1 MNKRT
6 LWTALA
12 VVALLLAAGAPPALA
27 QAKGAFSI
35 DCDVTGAR
43 VYLNGEL
50 AGYTKPTFSALLS
63 PGQYS
68 VRVSAP
74 GYRDYTTSIQM
85 TSRALNL
92 QVRLRAA
99 PQPPTA
105 RHTVVITCNVPRAQ
119 VYINGEPLGVAPVRV
134 ALQVGSYSLR
144 VSAPGYAD
152 LNEVIAVRGDMTY
165 SAVLQ
170 GSQHRLS
177 VTANVVGARVYV
189 DGALVGSTPFEGR
202 FAPGT
207 YEVRVAA
214 PGFQEAATTITLVRD
229 ESIAFVL
236 QQGLATV
243 EVRVN
248 PLFLDPRDRNALA
261 QIKVYIDGRYENG
274 FSFQL
279 PAGRHDI
286 RITSGG
292 LSVEG
297 TFELVAGRSYTI
309 EPSLS
314 LMIR

>member
-1 MNKRT
+1 MLK
-6 LWTALA
+6 TAFA
-12 VVALLLAAGAPPALA
+12 VAALLLMAGAPQAFA

-63 PGQYS
+63 PGPYS

-74 GYRDYTTSIQM
+74 GYQDYTTTIQM
-85 TSRALNL
+85 TARALNL
-92 QVRLRAA
+92 RVRLRTA
-99 PQPPTA
+99 PQPPQA

-119 VYINGEPLGVAPVRV
+119 VYINGERVGTAPVRV
-134 ALQVGSYSLR
+134 QLQAGSYSLK
-144 VSAPGYAD
+144 VSAPGHAD
-152 LNEVIAVRGDMTY
+152 LNEVIAVRADMTY

-170 GSQHRLS
+170 GRQHRLS

-189 DGALVGSTPFEGR
+189 DGALVGTTPFEGE

-207 YEVRVAA
+207 HEVRLSA
-214 PGFQEAATTITLVRD
+214 PGFQDAATTITLVRD

-236 QQGLATV
+236 HQGLATV
-243 EVRVN
+243 EVRVD
-248 PLFLDPRDRNALA
+248 PLFLDPRDKNALA
-261 QIKVYIDGRYENG
+261 QIKVYIDGRYEHG

-297 TFELVAGRSYTI
+297 SFELVAGRSYTI

-314 LMIR
+314 LMMR